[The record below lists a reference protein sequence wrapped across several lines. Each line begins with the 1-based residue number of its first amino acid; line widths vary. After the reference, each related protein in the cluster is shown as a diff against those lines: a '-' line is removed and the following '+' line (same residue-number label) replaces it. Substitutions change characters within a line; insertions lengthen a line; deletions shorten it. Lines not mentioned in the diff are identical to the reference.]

1 MKKII
6 PYLSYKK
13 KMRLYRRVIAAY
25 FSISF
30 KYCPFRLREKSF
42 KWLKKWYYQVLMRT
56 YFEVQ
61 WRTYFRKMEVKNG
74 KI

>member
-13 KMRLYRRVIAAY
+13 KMRLFRRVIAAY

-30 KYCPFRLREKSF
+30 KYCPFRLRGKSF
-42 KWLKKWYYQVLMRT
+42 KWLKKYYQEVLMRT
-56 YFEVQ
+56 SFETE
-61 WRTYFRKMEVKNG
+61 WGTYYKKRRS
-74 KI
+74 

>member
-30 KYCPFRLREKSF
+30 KNCPFRLRGKSF

-56 YFEVQ
+56 SFEKE
-61 WRTYFRKMEVKNG
+61 WGTYYRKRRF
-74 KI
+74 

>member
-30 KYCPFRLREKSF
+30 KYCPFRLRKKSF

-56 YFEVQ
+56 KFEEQ
-61 WRTYFRKMEVKNG
+61 WRTYYKKG
-74 KI
+74 GSK

>member
-56 YFEVQ
+56 NFEEE
-61 WRTYFRKMEVKNG
+61 WRTYYKNM
-74 KI
+74 KLNN